1 MLAGISADYYLRL
14 ERGRDRHPSTQV
26 LEALARV
33 LQLDDAHREHLQS
46 LTADGALRRRSV
58 EVEELAPGVLQLL
71 GSLTQPAYIEGRSF
85 DILAS
90 NPQARALSPQL
101 IVGRNLLRDLFLD
114 PAVQA
119 LHTQWEANAE
129 CLVAN
134 LRQESQAMGSEAE
147 AAGLVDLVE
156 QLSAGSDAFGQLWA
170 RHEVRGQSGGR
181 IQLQHPEVGKLTLD
195 RERLSIEG
203 AAGQSLVVFHAEA
216 GSADAD
222 ALALLTSITDAV
234 RPVLS

>member
-14 ERGRDRHPSTQV
+14 ERGRDRHPSIQV

-46 LTADGALRRRSV
+46 LTADGTLHRRRA
-58 EVEELAPGVLQLL
+58 EVEEPAPGVLQLL

-101 IVGRNLLRDLFLD
+101 VVGRNLLRDLFLD

-119 LHTQWEANAE
+119 LHVQWEGNAE

-134 LRQESQAMGSEAE
+134 LRQAMSPEVE
-147 AAGLVDLVE
+147 DAGPVDLVE
-156 QLSAGSDAFGQLWA
+156 ELSAGSDAFRQLWA

-181 IQLQHPEVGKLTLD
+181 IQLRHPEVGALTLD

-203 AAGQSLVVFHAEA
+203 AAGQSLVVFHAED

-222 ALALLTSITDAV
+222 ALALLLTTTRTL
-234 RPVLS
+234 RPLLT